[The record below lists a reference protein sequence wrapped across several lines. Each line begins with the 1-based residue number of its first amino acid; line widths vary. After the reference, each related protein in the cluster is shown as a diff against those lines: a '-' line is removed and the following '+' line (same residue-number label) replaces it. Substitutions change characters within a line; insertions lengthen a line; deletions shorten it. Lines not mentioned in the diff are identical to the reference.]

1 MSKVYTRI
9 TRRDGLLD
17 DHVHACPDGKL
28 TQGKLLKPSQSSQN
42 PMHAHLYEHEGK
54 IHETGIASDE
64 PGHTHE
70 TILGDSSGPQKMP
83 KQESFG
89 PRNDE
94 AFRIG
99 REWVVRN
106 DSDVII
112 ARGITKSEAE
122 QNAKNFLAR
131 F

>member
-1 MSKVYTRI
+1 MSKVNMRI
-9 TRRDGLLD
+9 SRRDGLFD
-17 DHVHACPDGKL
+17 EHVHSIPDGHL

-42 PMHAHLYEHEGK
+42 PMHTHLYEHEGK
-54 IHETGIASDE
+54 IHETGPSFDD

-70 TILGDSSGPQKMP
+70 CLIGDTSGPQKMP
-83 KQESFG
+83 AKESFG

-106 DSDVII
+106 DSDIII
-112 ARGITKSEAE
+112 ARGTTKAEAE
-122 QNAKNFLAR
+122 QAAKNFLAR

>member
-1 MSKVYTRI
+1 MKTYARI
-9 TRRDGLLD
+9 SRRDGLLD
-17 DHVHACPDGKL
+17 DHIHSCPDGRE

-42 PMHAHLYEHEGK
+42 PMHTHLYEHEGK
-54 IHETGIASDE
+54 VHETGPSYDE
-64 PGHTHE
+64 PGHDHE
-70 TILGDSSGPQKMP
+70 TIVGDTSGPHKMP
-83 KQESFG
+83 AKVSFG

-106 DSDVII
+106 DSDVIV
-112 ARGITKSEAE
+112 ARGITKAEAE
-122 QNAKNFLAR
+122 QNAKNFFAQ